1 MEAETT
7 YRRFTLKF
15 KVSIGIFIAFL
26 SLIAITSSIFLY
38 RSVQEEARLKDMIT
52 GYQAKIG
59 NQTETNTRLVT
70 YTNHLLMLLESAKQE
85 AN

>member
-1 MEAETT
+1 MKPHLEVSIM
-7 YRRFTLKF
+7 KF
-15 KVSIGIFIAFL
+15 KISIGIFVALL

-52 GYQAKIG
+52 GYQTKIG
-59 NQTETNTRLVT
+59 NQNETNTRLVT